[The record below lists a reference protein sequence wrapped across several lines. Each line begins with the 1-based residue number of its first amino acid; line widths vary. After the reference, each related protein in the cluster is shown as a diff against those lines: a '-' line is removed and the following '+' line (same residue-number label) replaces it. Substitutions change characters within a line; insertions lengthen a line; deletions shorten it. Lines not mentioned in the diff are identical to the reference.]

1 MKNLTK
7 QQFEILRNYEK
18 DLSSAYYSHTV
29 IGMNS
34 KDLNI
39 LLDIY
44 VALGYTK
51 QNINCGV
58 CVISFLSTL
67 ARFYYDMKEKI
78 EAKTKEQKNIHIE
91 AEHKQDT
98 DTIPDASG
106 EDITPLPIDINSE
119 EEKVPENASN
129 DEEPAK
135 KDEKKETKKPK
146 K

>member
-1 MKNLTK
+1 MKRLTK
-7 QQFEILRNYEK
+7 EQFEIVSRYEK

-34 KDLNI
+34 RDLNI
-39 LLDIY
+39 LNDIY
-44 VALGYTK
+44 VSLGFTK

-58 CVISFLSTL
+58 CVISMLSTI
-67 ARFYYDMKEKI
+67 ARFYYDMQKEI
-78 EAKTKEQKNIHIE
+78 EAKTKEQKNIHVE

-119 EEKVPENASN
+119 EEKVPENVSN

-135 KDEKKETKKPK
+135 KDEKKDTKKPK